1 MRSIIFLFILSS
13 LQVFAQ
19 EYKSIKDPNDCKDKL
34 EKKHQN
40 LNSVQA
46 DFTESTHT
54 ALLSTP
60 QKASGKMYYKKT
72 NKIRWEKS
80 KPTSQ
85 IILMNGKNI
94 RIQENGKEVSDAT
107 TKATMKRI
115 QTMMVNMM
123 TGSFLNEVEFSIKYS
138 ESSVNYKLNLTPKN
152 DKLKRYIQ
160 EIVLVFRKSDCD
172 LKELTL
178 VSSST
183 NKIVY
188 TFSNMVHNE
197 SILETLFTKF

>member
-1 MRSIIFLFILSS
+1 MFILSS